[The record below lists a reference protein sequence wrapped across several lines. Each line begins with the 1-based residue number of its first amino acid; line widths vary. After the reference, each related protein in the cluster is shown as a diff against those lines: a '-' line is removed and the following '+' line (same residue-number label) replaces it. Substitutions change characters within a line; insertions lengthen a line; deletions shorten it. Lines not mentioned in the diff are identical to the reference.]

1 MRKTKTGNKEHLFRF
16 LHLPAKLPL
25 RPVLAYVFF
34 GSCWILFS
42 DQILGAM
49 QLEREIY
56 VQISIYKG
64 WMFIAVTAV
73 LLYMIM
79 YGDYSKMNDLNMDL
93 SIKNE
98 ELIASNE
105 EIHALYEEMAASE
118 EALHE
123 NFNELQAY
131 RNKLEESDERYRL
144 VLKASQEGFWDYW
157 VKEKRLEVSEGFCRI
172 LGFSY
177 DDRQVLEAAMFE
189 RVHPDDSK
197 KIRWLRESKAMR
209 EQDSYNYSIRLL
221 NKEGNYRWVLSN
233 AIVIKNDQGEPI
245 RVIGAH
251 KDIHEE
257 MLQRERVE
265 HYAFHDPATGFYN
278 RDYLIDTIRRYIAQN
293 PSDVPGISIL
303 AIGIPS
309 IKRIT
314 GIYGLNISEVVHY
327 QVGMALKAAFP
338 QTENIGVLSQGR
350 FGILIEKAWEEG
362 TMESCVERLERTLAA
377 PLWVNQVDVSVALA
391 FGHALPVNGE
401 PDPDRMLQQAETAMD
416 YGVENP
422 GGARIVRFE
431 PRMQEE
437 KEYLGRVEHLMKRAV
452 ENDEFHLVY
461 QPQVGN
467 CAAEGIRSY
476 EALLRWNSPELGF
489 VPPDVFIPLAEAEGH
504 IEGIGQFVVREACRF
519 IKEYTRVHGVPV
531 RISVNASFLEL
542 MNTRYI
548 EQLAR
553 HTETYG
559 IAPEL
564 LSIEITETAISQYM
578 DAVIDNLQ
586 ILRDVGFE
594 VHLDDFGTGYSSL
607 NHLGR
612 LPVNMLKVD
621 RCFVWELEDSPRQQ
635 SLVELIIRV
644 AHQLDMK
651 VCAEG
656 VETVRQFRMLQ
667 GMGCDVYQGYLFAKP
682 LKEEVL
688 LSLEWE
694 PMQLWKGICD

>member
-1 MRKTKTGNKEHLFRF
+1 MMRKKYSE
-16 LHLPAKLPL
+16 LPL
-25 RPVLAYVFF
+25 RSVLVYIFF

-42 DQILGAM
+42 DQLLGAM
-49 QLEREIY
+49 KLEREIHIQ
-56 VQISIYKG
+56 VSMYKG
-64 WMFIAVTAV
+64 WLFISVTAV
-73 LLYMIM
+73 LLYMIIVR
-79 YGDYSKMNDLNMDL
+79 DYNKLNGLNVDL
-93 SIKNE
+93 STKND
-98 ELIASNE
+98 ELTASNE

-131 RNKLEESDERYRL
+131 RYKLEESDERYRL

-157 VKEKRLEVSEGFCRI
+157 VRDQRLEVSEGFCRI

-177 DDRQVLEAAMFE
+177 DERSEVENSMFE
-189 RVHPDDSK
+189 RVHPEDFF
-197 KIRWLRESKAMR
+197 RVQWLRDNQAMR
-209 EQDSYNYSIRLL
+209 EQETRSYPIRLL
-221 NKEGNYRWVLSN
+221 SKEGNYRWVLSN
-233 AIVIKNDQGEPI
+233 AIVIKDDQGEPI
-245 RVIGAH
+245 RVVGAH

-278 RDYLIDTIRRYIAQN
+278 RDYLIDTVQRYIAKN
-293 PSDVPGISIL
+293 CSGPPGIGLLSV
-303 AIGIPS
+303 GVPS

-314 GIYGLNISEVVHY
+314 SIYGLNISEVVHY
-327 QVGMALKAAFP
+327 QVGMALKEAFS

-350 FGILIEKAWEEG
+350 FGILIEQAWEEG
-362 TMESCVERLERTLAA
+362 ILDRCIEQLEYAMAA
-377 PLWVNQVDVSVALA
+377 PIWVNQVDVSVSLA
-391 FGHALPVNGE
+391 YGLAIPEEGE
-401 PDPDRMLQQAETAMD
+401 PDPYKMLQQAETAME

-437 KEYLGRVEHLMKRAV
+437 KEYLGRIEHLMKRAV
-452 ENDEFHLVY
+452 ENREFHLVY

-467 CAAEGIRSY
+467 CSTEGILGY

-489 VPPDVFIPLAEAEGH
+489 VPPDVFIPLAESEGH
-504 IEGIGQFVVREACRF
+504 IEGIGQFVVEEACRF
-519 IKEYTRVHGVPV
+519 IRDYTRIHGAPV
-531 RISVNASFLEL
+531 RVSVNASFLEL
-542 MNTRYI
+542 MNARYI
-548 EQLAR
+548 VQLAR
-553 HTETYG
+553 QTEIYG
-559 IAPEL
+559 IASEL

-621 RCFVWELEDSPRQQ
+621 RSFVWELENSPRQQ

-656 VETVRQFRMLQ
+656 VETEHQFRMLQ
-667 GMGCDVYQGYLFAKP
+667 GMGCDVYQGYLFARP
-682 LKEEVL
+682 MKEEEL
-688 LSLEWE
+688 LTGEWKPSTMWE
-694 PMQLWKGICD
+694 GLF

>member
-1 MRKTKTGNKEHLFRF
+1 MLKKKNNNKEGFFWF
-16 LHLPAKLPL
+16 LQRSSKLPL
-25 RPVLAYVFF
+25 RPVLTYIFF

-49 QLEREIY
+49 KLEREIY
-56 VQISIYKG
+56 VQISMYKG
-64 WMFIAVTAV
+64 WMFIGVTAV
-73 LLYMIM
+73 LLYMIIAK
-79 YGDYSKMNDLNMDL
+79 DYRKMSDLNADL
-93 SIKNE
+93 SMKNE
-98 ELIASNE
+98 ELTSSNE
-105 EIHALYEEMAASE
+105 EIHALYEEMSASE

-144 VLKASQEGFWDYW
+144 VLMASQEGFWDFR
-157 VKEKRLEVSEGFCRI
+157 VREQQLEVSEGFCRI
-172 LGFSY
+172 LGYSY
-177 DDRQVLEAAMFE
+177 DERNMLEADMFS
-189 RVHPDDSK
+189 RIHPEDRYKAQWLLDT
-197 KIRWLRESKAMR
+197 RALRER
-209 EQDSYNYSIRLL
+209 DIRNYPVRLL

-233 AIVIKNDQGEPI
+233 AIIIKDDKGEPI

-278 RDYLIDTIRRYIAQN
+278 RDYLIDTIRRYISEN
-293 PSDVPGISIL
+293 CTGTPKIKLL
-303 AIGIPS
+303 AVGVPS

-314 GIYGLNISEVVHY
+314 SIYGLNIAEVVHY
-327 QVGMALKAAFP
+327 QVGMALKAAFS

-350 FGILIEKAWEEG
+350 FGILFEQAWEEG
-362 TMESCVERLERTLAA
+362 TLERCIEQLETALSV
-377 PLWVNQVDVSVALA
+377 PIWVNQVDVSVSLA
-391 FGHALPVNGE
+391 YGLATPTEGDS
-401 PDPDRMLQQAETAMD
+401 DPDRMLQQAETAME

-422 GGARIVRFE
+422 GGTRVVSFE

-437 KEYLGRVEHLMKRAV
+437 REYLGRVEHLMKRAV
-452 ENDEFHLVY
+452 ENNEFHLVY
-461 QPQVGN
+461 QPQLGN
-467 CAAEGIRSY
+467 TVLEGILGY

-489 VPPDVFIPLAEAEGH
+489 VPPDVFIPLAESEGH

-519 IKEYTRVHGVPV
+519 IRDYTDVHGVPARV
-531 RISVNASFLEL
+531 SVNASFLEL
-542 MNTRYI
+542 MNIRYI

-553 HTETYG
+553 HTEAYG
-559 IAPEL
+559 VAPEL
-564 LSIEITETAISQYM
+564 ISIEITETAISQYM

-621 RCFVWELEDSPRQQ
+621 RSFVWELENSPRQR

-644 AHQLDMK
+644 AHQLEMK

-656 VETVRQFRMLQ
+656 VETENQFKMLQ
-667 GMGCDVYQGYLFAKP
+667 GMGCDVYQGYLFSKP
-682 LKEEVL
+682 LKEETL
-688 LSLEWE
+688 LSVDWDSA
-694 PMQLWKGICD
+694 PLWKGIHG